1 MMYQYFILQS
11 KKPIKKEREML
22 LSLLSEVVDVSY
34 IDVDNEFITIVFEN
48 LLESSLEEL
57 SQVIIE
63 EFFIEIRI
71 YESTRF
77 ETISDLEKNIR
88 KVKKMLKLI
97 TFDVDDSY
105 LNEVDLLYFE
115 ISKPIDENYKKNILK
130 KYADDVEMKNIL
142 KVFLECN
149 QNTSEASKRLY
160 LHRNTLIQKL
170 DKFYEET
177 GFNPRR
183 FKDAMIIY
191 KAIEN

>member
-1 MMYQYFILQS
+1 MYQYFILQS

-22 LSLLSEVVDVSY
+22 LSLLGEVVDVSY
-34 IDVDNEFITIVFEN
+34 TDVDNEFITVVFEN
-48 LLESSLEEL
+48 LLESSLQEL

-71 YESTRF
+71 YESIRF
-77 ETISDLEKNIR
+77 ETIHDLERNIK
-88 KVKKMLKLI
+88 KVKRMLKLI
-97 TFDVDDSY
+97 TFDSDDSY

-115 ISKPIDENYKKNILK
+115 ISKPIDPSYKKNILK
-130 KYADDVEMKNIL
+130 KYSDDTEMKNIL
-142 KVFLECN
+142 KVFFECN

-160 LHRNTLIQKL
+160 MHRNTLIQKL

-177 GFNPRR
+177 GFNPRK

>member
-1 MMYQYFILQS
+1 MYQYFILQS

-22 LSLLSEVVDVSY
+22 LSLLGEVVDVSY
-34 IDVDNEFITIVFEN
+34 TDVDNEFITVVFEN
-48 LLESSLEEL
+48 LLESSLQEL

-71 YESTRF
+71 YESIRF
-77 ETISDLEKNIR
+77 ETIHDLERNIK
-88 KVKKMLKLI
+88 KVKRMLKLI
-97 TFDVDDSY
+97 TFDSDDSY

-115 ISKPIDENYKKNILK
+115 ISKPIDPSYKKNILK
-130 KYADDVEMKNIL
+130 KYSDDTEMKNIL
-142 KVFLECN
+142 KVFFECN

-160 LHRNTLIQKL
+160 MHRNTLIQKL

>member
-1 MMYQYFILQS
+1 MYQYFILQS
-11 KKPIKKEREML
+11 KKNIKKEKDML
-22 LSLLSEVVDVSY
+22 LSLFSEVVDVSY

-115 ISKPIDENYKKNILK
+115 ISKPIDENYKKNILN
-130 KYADDVEMKNIL
+130 KYADDAEMKNIL

>member
-1 MMYQYFILQS
+1 MYQYFILQS
-11 KKPIKKEREML
+11 KKPIKKEREVL
-22 LSLLSEVVDVSY
+22 LSLLGEVVDVSY
-34 IDVDNEFITIVFEN
+34 LDVDNEFITVVFEN
-48 LLESSLEEL
+48 LLESSLQEL

-71 YESTRF
+71 YESIRF
-77 ETISDLEKNIR
+77 ETIHDLERNIK
-88 KVKKMLKLI
+88 KVKRMLKLI
-97 TFDVDDSY
+97 TFDSDDSY

-115 ISKPIDENYKKNILK
+115 ISKPIDSSYKKNILK
-130 KYADDVEMKNIL
+130 KYSDDTEMKNIL
-142 KVFLECN
+142 KVFFECN

-160 LHRNTLIQKL
+160 MHRNTLIQKL

-177 GFNPRR
+177 GFNPRK

>member
-1 MMYQYFILQS
+1 MYQYFILQS

-22 LSLLSEVVDVSY
+22 LSLLGEVVDVSY
-34 IDVDNEFITIVFEN
+34 LDVDNEFITVVFEN
-48 LLESSLEEL
+48 LLESSLQEL

-71 YESTRF
+71 YESIRF
-77 ETISDLEKNIR
+77 ETIHDLERNIK
-88 KVKKMLKLI
+88 KVKRMLKLI
-97 TFDVDDSY
+97 TFDSDDSY

-115 ISKPIDENYKKNILK
+115 ISKPIDSSYKKNILK
-130 KYADDVEMKNIL
+130 KYSDDTEMKNIL
-142 KVFLECN
+142 KVFFECN

-160 LHRNTLIQKL
+160 MHQNTLIQKL

-177 GFNPRR
+177 GFNPRK

>member
-1 MMYQYFILQS
+1 MYQYFILQS
-11 KKPIKKEREML
+11 KKNIKKEKDML
-22 LSLLSEVVDVSY
+22 LSLFSEVVDISY
-34 IDVDNEFITIVFEN
+34 TNIDEEFIIVIFES

-57 SQVIIE
+57 SKVIVE
-63 EFFIEIRI
+63 EFFIETRI

-77 ETISDLEKNIR
+77 ESISELDKNIK

-97 TFDVDDSY
+97 KFNAEDTY

-115 ISKPIDENYKKNILK
+115 ISKPIDSYYKKNILK
-130 KYADDVEMKNIL
+130 KYYHDQEMKNIL
-142 KVFLECN
+142 KVFFECD

-160 LHRNTLIQKL
+160 IHRNTLIQKL

>member
-1 MMYQYFILQS
+1 MYQYFILQS

-22 LSLLSEVVDVSY
+22 LSLLGEVVDVSY
-34 IDVDNEFITIVFEN
+34 LDVDNEFITVVFEN
-48 LLESSLEEL
+48 LLESSLQEL

-71 YESTRF
+71 YESIRF
-77 ETISDLEKNIR
+77 ETIHDLERNIK
-88 KVKKMLKLI
+88 KVKRMLKLI
-97 TFDVDDSY
+97 TFDSDDSY

-115 ISKPIDENYKKNILK
+115 ISKPIDSSYKKNILK
-130 KYADDVEMKNIL
+130 KYSDDAEMKNIL
-142 KVFLECN
+142 KVFFECN

-160 LHRNTLIQKL
+160 MHRNTLIQKL

-177 GFNPRR
+177 GFNPRK

-191 KAIEN
+191 KAIEI

>member
-1 MMYQYFILQS
+1 MYQYFILQS

-34 IDVDNEFITIVFEN
+34 IDIDNEFITVVFEN

-57 SQVIIE
+57 SQVIVE

-71 YESTRF
+71 FESIRF
-77 ETISDLEKNIR
+77 NTIHDLEKNLK
-88 KVKKMLKLI
+88 KVKKMLKSI
-97 TFDVDDSY
+97 IFDLQETY
-105 LNEVDLLYFE
+105 LNEIDLLYFE
-115 ISKPIDENYKKNILK
+115 ISKPIDLVCKKNILR
-130 KYADDVEMKNIL
+130 KYYDDVDMKNIL
-142 KVFLECN
+142 KVFFECN

-160 LHRNTLIQKL
+160 MHRNTLIQKL

-191 KAIEN
+191 KALEN

>member
-1 MMYQYFILQS
+1 MYQYFILQS

-22 LSLLSEVVDVSY
+22 LSLLGEVVDVSY
-34 IDVDNEFITIVFEN
+34 TDVDNEFITVVFEN
-48 LLESSLEEL
+48 LLESSLQEL

-71 YESTRF
+71 YESIRF
-77 ETISDLEKNIR
+77 ETIHDLERNIK
-88 KVKKMLKLI
+88 KVKRMLKLI
-97 TFDVDDSY
+97 TFDSDDSY

-115 ISKPIDENYKKNILK
+115 ISKPIDSSYKKNILK
-130 KYADDVEMKNIL
+130 KYSDDTEMKNIL
-142 KVFLECN
+142 KVFFECN

-160 LHRNTLIQKL
+160 MHRNTLIQKL

-177 GFNPRR
+177 GFNPRK

>member
-1 MMYQYFILQS
+1 MYQYFILQS

-22 LSLLSEVVDVSY
+22 LSLLGEVVDVSY
-34 IDVDNEFITIVFEN
+34 LDVDNEFITVVFEN
-48 LLESSLEEL
+48 LLESSLQEL

-71 YESTRF
+71 YESIRF
-77 ETISDLEKNIR
+77 ETIHDLERNIK
-88 KVKKMLKLI
+88 KVKRMLKLI
-97 TFDVDDSY
+97 TFDSDDSY

-115 ISKPIDENYKKNILK
+115 ISKPIDSSYKKNILK
-130 KYADDVEMKNIL
+130 KYSDDTEMKNIL
-142 KVFLECN
+142 KVFFECN

-160 LHRNTLIQKL
+160 MHRNTLIQKL

>member
-1 MMYQYFILQS
+1 MYQYFILQS
-11 KKPIKKEREML
+11 KKPIKKEREVL
-22 LSLLSEVVDVSY
+22 LSLLGEVVDVSY
-34 IDVDNEFITIVFEN
+34 LDVDNEFITVVFEN
-48 LLESSLEEL
+48 LLESSLQEL

-71 YESTRF
+71 YESIRF
-77 ETISDLEKNIR
+77 ETIHDLERNIK
-88 KVKKMLKLI
+88 KVKRMLKLI
-97 TFDVDDSY
+97 TFDSDDSY

-115 ISKPIDENYKKNILK
+115 ISKPIDPSYKKNILK
-130 KYADDVEMKNIL
+130 KYSDDTEMKNIL
-142 KVFLECN
+142 KVFFECN

-160 LHRNTLIQKL
+160 MHRNTLIQKL

>member
-1 MMYQYFILQS
+1 MYQYFILQS

-22 LSLLSEVVDVSY
+22 LSLLGEVVDVSY
-34 IDVDNEFITIVFEN
+34 LDVDNEFITVVFEN
-48 LLESSLEEL
+48 LLESSLQEL

-71 YESTRF
+71 YESIRF
-77 ETISDLEKNIR
+77 ETIHDLERNIK
-88 KVKKMLKLI
+88 KVKRMLKLI
-97 TFDVDDSY
+97 TFDSDDSY

-115 ISKPIDENYKKNILK
+115 ISKPIDSSYKKNILK
-130 KYADDVEMKNIL
+130 KYSDDTEMKNIL
-142 KVFLECN
+142 KVFFECN

-160 LHRNTLIQKL
+160 MHRNTLIQKL

-177 GFNPRR
+177 GFNPRK
-183 FKDAMIIY
+183 FKDTMIIY

>member
-1 MMYQYFILQS
+1 MYQYFILQS

-22 LSLLSEVVDVSY
+22 LSLLGEVVDVSY
-34 IDVDNEFITIVFEN
+34 LDVDNEFITVVFEN
-48 LLESSLEEL
+48 LLESSLQEL

-71 YESTRF
+71 YESIRF
-77 ETISDLEKNIR
+77 ETIHDLERNIK
-88 KVKKMLKLI
+88 KVKRMLKLI
-97 TFDVDDSY
+97 TFDSDDSY

-115 ISKPIDENYKKNILK
+115 ISKPIDSSYKKNILK
-130 KYADDVEMKNIL
+130 KYSDDTEMKNIL
-142 KVFLECN
+142 KVFFECN

-160 LHRNTLIQKL
+160 MHRNTLIQKL

-177 GFNPRR
+177 GFNPRK

-191 KAIEN
+191 KAIEI

>member
-1 MMYQYFILQS
+1 MYQYFILQS

-22 LSLLSEVVDVSY
+22 LSLLGEVVDVSY
-34 IDVDNEFITIVFEN
+34 LDVDNEFITVVFEN
-48 LLESSLEEL
+48 LLESSLQEL

-71 YESTRF
+71 YESIRF
-77 ETISDLEKNIR
+77 ETIHDLERNIK
-88 KVKKMLKLI
+88 KVKRMLKLI
-97 TFDVDDSY
+97 TFDSDDSY

-115 ISKPIDENYKKNILK
+115 ISKPIDSSYKKNILK
-130 KYADDVEMKNIL
+130 KYSDDTEMKNIL
-142 KVFLECN
+142 KVFFECN

-160 LHRNTLIQKL
+160 MHRNTLIQKL

-177 GFNPRR
+177 GFNPRK

>member
-1 MMYQYFILQS
+1 MYQYFILQS

-22 LSLLSEVVDVSY
+22 LSLLGEVVDVSY
-34 IDVDNEFITIVFEN
+34 LDVDNEFITVVFEN
-48 LLESSLEEL
+48 LLESSLQEL

-71 YESTRF
+71 YESIRF
-77 ETISDLEKNIR
+77 ETIHDLERNIK
-88 KVKKMLKLI
+88 KVKRMLKLI
-97 TFDVDDSY
+97 TFDSDDSY

-115 ISKPIDENYKKNILK
+115 ISKPIDPSYKKNILK
-130 KYADDVEMKNIL
+130 KYSDDTEMKNIL
-142 KVFLECN
+142 KVFFECN

-160 LHRNTLIQKL
+160 MHRNTLIQKL

>member
-1 MMYQYFILQS
+1 MYQYFILQS

-22 LSLLSEVVDVSY
+22 LSLLGEVVDVSY
-34 IDVDNEFITIVFEN
+34 LDVDNEFITVVFEN
-48 LLESSLEEL
+48 LLESSLQEL

-71 YESTRF
+71 YESIRF
-77 ETISDLEKNIR
+77 ETIHDLERNIK
-88 KVKKMLKLI
+88 KVKRMLKLI
-97 TFDVDDSY
+97 TFDSDDSY

-115 ISKPIDENYKKNILK
+115 ISKPIDSSYKKNILK
-130 KYADDVEMKNIL
+130 KYSDDTEMKNIL
-142 KVFLECN
+142 KVFFECN

-160 LHRNTLIQKL
+160 MHRNTLIQKL

-191 KAIEN
+191 KAIEI

>member
-1 MMYQYFILQS
+1 LQ
-11 KKPIKKEREML
+11 
-22 LSLLSEVVDVSY
+22 
-34 IDVDNEFITIVFEN
+34 
-48 LLESSLEEL
+48 EL

-71 YESTRF
+71 YESIRF
-77 ETISDLEKNIR
+77 ETIHDLERNIK
-88 KVKKMLKLI
+88 KVKRMLKLI
-97 TFDVDDSY
+97 TFDSDDSY

-115 ISKPIDENYKKNILK
+115 ISKPIDPSYKKNILK
-130 KYADDVEMKNIL
+130 KYSDDTEMKNIL
-142 KVFLECN
+142 KVFFECN

-160 LHRNTLIQKL
+160 MHRNTLIQKL

-177 GFNPRR
+177 GFNPRK